1 MSKIIIDCIM
11 PDEHKIKRN
20 NELKPPRKHVLNQP
34 EIQLEILPLGKR
46 KTMKNPSWKHFSGT
60 GVILT

>member
-1 MSKIIIDCIM
+1 M
-11 PDEHKIKRN
+11 PNEHKIKRN

>member
-1 MSKIIIDCIM
+1 M
-11 PDEHKIKRN
+11 PDEHNIKA
-20 NELKPPRKHVLNQP
+20 PRKHVFNQP
-34 EIQLEILPLGKR
+34 EIRLEILPLGKR